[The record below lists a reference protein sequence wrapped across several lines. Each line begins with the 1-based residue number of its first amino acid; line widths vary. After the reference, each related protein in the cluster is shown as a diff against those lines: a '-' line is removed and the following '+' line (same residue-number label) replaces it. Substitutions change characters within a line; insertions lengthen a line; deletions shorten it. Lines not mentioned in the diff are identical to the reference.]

1 MSKFRAFC
9 KEWLTWLSQQIFQY
23 TCPVCRTTTLY
34 ERGICPGCLA
44 MLAVEEKRTCPR
56 CHRIAP
62 ECTCALS
69 VPAVFPMG
77 DKGRTWL
84 AHTFYDS
91 YEDGVLRKLLHNAKK
106 DYKRAMF
113 DYMASMLVADLNKM
127 YQSDTHAMAFDDAAN
142 PWRNCSIAWIP
153 RSDKGFREYGF
164 DQGEEC
170 ATRIAKQLG
179 IPALPLFLQCGGKTQ
194 KKLSAAERRENA
206 EHNLHLRR
214 DLDLPT
220 GPLLLYDDVITTG
233 SSMTSAILLLAEE
246 GVTDVFPIAFARTVR
261 GKRRLQAETESNQK
275 DLP

>member
-56 CHRIAP
+56 CHHIAP

-69 VPAVFPMG
+69 VPTMFPMG
-77 DKGRTWL
+77 DKDRTWL

-127 YQSDTHAMAFDDAAN
+127 YQSGTHAMAFGDAAL
-142 PWRNCSIAWIP
+142 R
-153 RSDKGFREYGF
+153 GFRAPTRAFASMASIRARNARQESPGSLESRLCPCSCNAAVKRRKSCLP
-164 DQGEEC
+164 QNVGRMPSTTSIC
-170 ATRIAKQLG
+170 AAIS
-179 IPALPLFLQCGGKTQ
+179 IC
-194 KKLSAAERRENA
+194 
-206 EHNLHLRR
+206 RR
-214 DLDLPT
+214 DRCCC
-220 GPLLLYDDVITTG
+220 TT
-233 SSMTSAILLLAEE
+233 M
-246 GVTDVFPIAFARTVR
+246 
-261 GKRRLQAETESNQK
+261 
-275 DLP
+275 